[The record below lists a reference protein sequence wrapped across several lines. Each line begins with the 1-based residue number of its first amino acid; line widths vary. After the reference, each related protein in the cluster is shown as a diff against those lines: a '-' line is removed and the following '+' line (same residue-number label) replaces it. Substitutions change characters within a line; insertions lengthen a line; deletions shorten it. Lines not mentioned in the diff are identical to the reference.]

1 MVGELLGGRLGEPEG
16 ELEGA
21 SLGRVGELEGE
32 FDGASEGAI
41 C

>member
-1 MVGELLGGRLGEPEG
+1 MGELLGGRLGDPEG

-21 SLGRVGELEGE
+21 PVGRVGEWEGE